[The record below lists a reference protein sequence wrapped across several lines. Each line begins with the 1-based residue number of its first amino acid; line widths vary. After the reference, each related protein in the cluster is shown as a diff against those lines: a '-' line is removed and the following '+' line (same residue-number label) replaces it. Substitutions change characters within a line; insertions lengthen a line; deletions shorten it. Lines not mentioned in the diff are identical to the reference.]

1 MNNAHKSSRKRN
13 KASDTLSKC
22 FIKVIPI
29 FFIPESNGSARNS
42 SPANRLYVFQ
52 FRGNARTKVQET
64 WDAFHTDR
72 PMKDFGTLSQSN
84 KVPHVSRTW
93 YRLTVCCCFL
103 HESGKL
109 LLNKI

>member
-1 MNNAHKSSRKRN
+1 MHINPRERETKLVIPL
-13 KASDTLSKC
+13 ASVLSKLY
-22 FIKVIPI
+22 P

-52 FRGNARTKVQET
+52 FHGNARTKVQET
-64 WDAFHTDR
+64 RDAFHTDR